1 MILIEKNEMKNDNIE
16 NNLILDELICNCEIA
31 RDKTT
36 FDCVLLNKN
45 GKTTV
50 QQMILFYLPYMMCIC
65 SWVYDCLKLGWHN
78 PTL

>member
-1 MILIEKNEMKNDNIE
+1 MEYKLEIILIEKNEMKNDNIE

-45 GKTTV
+45 GQTTV
-50 QQMILFYLPYMMCIC
+50 
-65 SWVYDCLKLGWHN
+65 
-78 PTL
+78 